1 MRNRGFNK
9 NVLAKWFSQVKYSNR
24 AKFLDGNPDDTCYY
38 QGTRETGS
46 SQDADANFGQVKSA
60 NFYAKCEFIT
70 KVVSKNSR
78 AETLF

>member
-1 MRNRGFNK
+1 LWPN
-9 NVLAKWFSQVKYSNR
+9 
-24 AKFLDGNPDDTCYY
+24 
-38 QGTRETGS
+38 GS

-78 AETLF
+78 AETHF

>member
-1 MRNRGFNK
+1 M
-9 NVLAKWFSQVKYSNR
+9 LLLLSL
-24 AKFLDGNPDDTCYY
+24 FL
-38 QGTRETGS
+38 QSMGS

-78 AETLF
+78 AETHF